1 MSKSSI
7 SEKWRQL
14 SGEDHWQNL
23 LAPLDIDLRQYILHY
38 GERAQAAYD
47 TFNFEPRSKYAGS
60 SIYARKYLFAN
71 VGLEKGNPYKYDVVK
86 YFYATSKLPV
96 PGAFIIKSLSREVW
110 SKESNFMGYI
120 AVATDEGKA
129 VLGRRDILVAWR
141 GTVQAL
147 EWAEDLKFDLVS
159 GSALFGEAANVKL
172 HSGWLSI
179 YTSED
184 AKSKFNKSSARYQV
198 ICYGYILPGHINM
211 IASKRCMPVCVY
223 VGWGGS
229 LCVCVQLR
237 LGNLK
242 PVHIH

>member
-7 SEKWRQL
+7 AEKWRKL
-14 SGEDHWQNL
+14 SGEEHWGNL
-23 LAPLDIDLRQYILHY
+23 LDPLDIDLRRYILHY
-38 GERAQAAYD
+38 GERAQSTYD

-60 SIYARKYLFAN
+60 SIYAMKYLFKN
-71 VGLEKGNPYKYDVVK
+71 VGLEKGNPYKYNVVK
-86 YFYATSKLPV
+86 YLYATSNLAV
-96 PGAFIIKSLSREVW
+96 PGAFIIKSLSREAW

-159 GSALFGEAANVKL
+159 GAALFGEAANVKL

-179 YTSED
+179 YTSDD

-198 ICYGYILPGHINM
+198 NYYICNLAKKKKKNYCCILQVLNM
-211 IASKRCMPVCVY
+211 IASIICVRLRC
-223 VGWGGS
+223 
-229 LCVCVQLR
+229 
-237 LGNLK
+237 
-242 PVHIH
+242 